1 MSTILDVLR
10 KAQEDARGK
19 PTRERIDPGM
29 VPSSVLG
36 QAPSRRRFPRWML
49 LPLGLVLAVGVIGGL
64 FLTEGARVPRTRKTS
79 GPAEE
84 PAAPLAAAPLPEPS
98 AAAAPVAVALVAP
111 APIEPVSV
119 DPPAGTP
126 VPRVPRAGSAAAA
139 GAVEGRVRPPIERR
153 VARPADAPPMGGEPV
168 GTRRPPSY
176 LETRSGP
183 GGPEAR
189 LVPVERPAVAGADPR
204 PVATP
209 PPPPAKPVVRRAED
223 LPPIAS
229 DDERRPHVPTGAH
242 AAPPGPPSAPVGPDG
257 GELLPGE
264 SAGDAAAPARPG
276 SAAPAV
282 EVRRLP
288 EGLPEVT
295 INIVQWSPSAD
306 RRFAFVRVDGS
317 NMVKVRE
324 GDEVGGMRVL
334 RIHPQGIE
342 LVQNESRYL
351 LRTN

>member
-1 MSTILDVLR
+1 
-10 KAQEDARGK
+10 
-19 PTRERIDPGM
+19 
-29 VPSSVLG
+29 
-36 QAPSRRRFPRWML
+36 
-49 LPLGLVLAVGVIGGL
+49 
-64 FLTEGARVPRTRKTS
+64 
-79 GPAEE
+79 
-84 PAAPLAAAPLPEPS
+84 
-98 AAAAPVAVALVAP
+98 
-111 APIEPVSV
+111 
-119 DPPAGTP
+119 
-126 VPRVPRAGSAAAA
+126 
-139 GAVEGRVRPPIERR
+139 
-153 VARPADAPPMGGEPV
+153 MGGEPV

-189 LVPVERPAVAGADPR
+189 LVPIER
-204 PVATP
+204 
-209 PPPPAKPVVRRAED
+209 
-223 LPPIAS
+223 
-229 DDERRPHVPTGAH
+229 
-242 AAPPGPPSAPVGPDG
+242 
-257 GELLPGE
+257 
-264 SAGDAAAPARPG
+264 
-276 SAAPAV
+276 PAV